1 MSLADPSPVLP
12 TLVPGFNREPARP
25 DPSRSPTGHIER
37 KDCTLPPHADFE
49 QALQARGFRLVAGID
64 EAGRGPLAG
73 PVSAAA
79 VILDLADLPEGIDDS
94 KALPAERREDLCS
107 AILAR
112 AVAVGIGFASAAE
125 IDAVNIRQATF
136 TAMRRAV
143 GALAAAPHYLL
154 VDGNDGPPGLACP
167 VSTVVKG
174 DALSLS
180 IAAASIVAKVM
191 RDRLMVRLHTVHPL
205 YGFAVHKG
213 YATAAHRAALRTH
226 GPSPFHRLSFGS
238 ASRGADGGSGG

>member
-1 MSLADPSPVLP
+1 M
-12 TLVPGFNREPARP
+12 
-25 DPSRSPTGHIER
+25 
-37 KDCTLPPHADFE
+37 
-49 QALQARGFRLVAGID
+49 AGID

-79 VILDLADLPEGIDDS
+79 VILDLADVPEGIDDS
-94 KALPAERREDLCS
+94 KALPSERREDLCS

-136 TAMRRAV
+136 LAMRRAV
-143 GALAAAPHYLL
+143 GALSAEPHYLL
-154 VDGNDGPPGLACP
+154 VDGKDGPPGLACP
-167 VSTVVKG
+167 LRTVVKG

-191 RDRLMVRLHTVHPL
+191 RDRLMVRLHAVHPL

-226 GPSPFHRLSFGS
+226 GPSPFHRLSFSS
-238 ASRGADGGSGG
+238 ASRREADDGTVG